1 VGLKPRDTQTQVKH
15 IILSSYLDKWAGII
29 VAGKAGPA
37 RLAASRGLPF
47 TARLV
52 YVDGFSYK
60 GRYLCDTSDLLLNVS
75 PSSQTIWGSPILGIQ
90 GLDKARQFAQQRGY
104 HIDTGTIL
112 VEDDDDDFSDLKESL
127 RTAGVEARVTINP
140 PHIAPSDSRISVTR
154 GDFLHHVDPIIN
166 YMAQPYT
173 NALVLLDPYGP
184 KGIPYATVSRI
195 IAQRDADVMINLP
208 YQDLHKK
215 LGYLL
220 NEGERPGDRALLAN
234 YDAMFGTSAWR
245 DIATRI
251 KAEVSPD
258 ERTKKYEAELAN
270 FYLAQL
276 RAADSTLVVKSIR
289 LQFPDKDRTM
299 FYLYLTTHD
308 PTGALALNKVLYEAE
323 LTEYELR
330 SNRQHAKWVHESRQE
345 GQLTLFDAGMGAAEP
360 SSKDKR
366 VVDFT
371 KLATDI
377 GQLLRSRDLKLREVY
392 EALAN
397 SNVFVDEIDGA
408 LRDLKQ
414 RRAAYFDTPLRADTM
429 ITAAKGR

>member
-1 VGLKPRDTQTQVKH
+1 MGLKPRDIQTQVKH

-47 TARLV
+47 SARLV
-52 YVDGFSYK
+52 FVDGFSYK
-60 GRYLCDTSDLLLNVS
+60 GRYLCDTSDLLLNVA

-90 GLDKARQFAQQRGY
+90 GLDKARQFAQMRGFR
-104 HIDTGTIL
+104 IDTGTIL
-112 VEDDDDDFSDLKESL
+112 VEDDDDDISDLKESL
-127 RTAGVEARVTINP
+127 RIAGVEARVAINP
-140 PHIAPSDSRISVTR
+140 LHIAPSDDRISVTR

-166 YMAQPYT
+166 YIAQPYT

-184 KGIPYATVSRI
+184 KGIPYAMVSRI
-195 IAQRDADVMINLP
+195 VAQRDADVMINLP

-251 KAEVSPD
+251 KAEVSPG
-258 ERTKKYEAELAN
+258 ERTIKYEAELAS
-270 FYLAQL
+270 FYLEQL
-276 RAADSTLVVKSIR
+276 RAVDPTLVVKSIR
-289 LQFPDKDRTM
+289 LQFADRDRTM

-308 PTGALALNKVLYEAE
+308 PTGALALNRVLSEAK
-323 LTEYELR
+323 LTEYELK
-330 SNRQHAKWVHESRQE
+330 SNRQHAKWVHESHQE
-345 GQLTLFDAGMGAAEP
+345 GQLTLFDAGMGAADP
-360 SSKDKR
+360 SSKDER
-366 VVDFT
+366 IVDYA

-377 GQLLRSRDLKLREVY
+377 AQLLRSRDLKLREVY
-392 EALAN
+392 AALAN
-397 SNVFVDEIDGA
+397 SNVFADEIDRA

-414 RRAAYFDTPLRADTM
+414 RREASFDTPLRADTV
-429 ITAAKGR
+429 ITAARGR